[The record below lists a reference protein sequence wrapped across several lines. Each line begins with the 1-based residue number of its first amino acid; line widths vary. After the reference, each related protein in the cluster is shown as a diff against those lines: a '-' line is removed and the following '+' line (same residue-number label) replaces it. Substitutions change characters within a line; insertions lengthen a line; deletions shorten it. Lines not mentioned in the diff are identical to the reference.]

1 MNERDRLII
10 GLIVRYHWKTRPK
23 HTHSEFASLGKSDRL
38 TVFKLSV
45 LLRVASA
52 LDIRL
57 MQRLKI
63 EKTILESN
71 RILLQMNVA
80 SISPLE
86 QGSLQEASEVFREV
100 FGLKIEF
107 ADRS

>member
-1 MNERDRLII
+1 MYLIRNAEIFGLNERDRLII

-23 HTHSEFASLGKSDRL
+23 HTHTEFASLGRSDRL

-45 LLRVASA
+45 LLRVARA

-63 EKTILESN
+63 ERTILESN
-71 RILLQMNVA
+71 RYTFTN
-80 SISPLE
+80 E
-86 QGSLQEASEVFREV
+86 CGEY
-100 FGLKIEF
+100 
-107 ADRS
+107 